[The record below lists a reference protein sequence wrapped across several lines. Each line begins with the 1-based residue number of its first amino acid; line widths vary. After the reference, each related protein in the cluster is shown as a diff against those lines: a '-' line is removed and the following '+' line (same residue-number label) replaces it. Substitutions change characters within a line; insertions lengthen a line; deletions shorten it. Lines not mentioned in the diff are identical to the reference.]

1 MSRRLLITGANGFVG
16 QVLTRIA
23 AGRGWQVRAASRNGL
38 PVTGAAINLA
48 VGDLS
53 KPVDW
58 SAALSGC
65 EAVVH
70 LAARVH
76 ILNEPGANDDAAFH
90 QVNVAATAHLARS
103 AAVAGVRRLVFISSV
118 KVLGEGRERP
128 YTDDDAP
135 GPEDAYARSKYEAE
149 QRLFEIAA
157 ETGLEI
163 VVLRPPLVYGPGVK
177 ANFLSLMEKV
187 ALGWPL
193 PLGALKTRR
202 SFCYVENLTD
212 ATLMVL
218 DHPLAAGKRY
228 LVADEETLALP
239 GLVRQLG
246 LALDRPARL
255 IPVPAG
261 ALLAVAG
268 LLGKRAWARRLTD
281 SLEVDISGI
290 RTALGWRPPVSVMA
304 GMKATAGEYRRCHGL

>member
-16 QVLTRIA
+16 QALVGGA
-23 AGRGWQVRAASRNGL
+23 AGRGWQVLAATRTGQ
-38 PVTGAAINLA
+38 PVAGAAINLA

-76 ILNEPGANDDAAFH
+76 VLNGLGANDDAAFQ
-90 QVNVAATAHLARS
+90 QVNGAATVQLARS

-135 GPEDAYARSKYEAE
+135 NPEDAYARSKYEAE

-157 ETGLEI
+157 ETGLEV

-187 ALGWPL
+187 ARGWPL

-202 SFCYVENLTD
+202 SFCYVENLID
-212 ATLMVL
+212 AILVVL

-228 LVADEETLALP
+228 LVADAETLVLP
-239 GLVRQLG
+239 ELVRQLG

-261 ALLAVAG
+261 VLLAVAG
-268 LLGKRAWARRLTD
+268 LLGKRTSARRLTD

-304 GMKATAGEYRRCHGL
+304 GMRATADEYRRCHGV